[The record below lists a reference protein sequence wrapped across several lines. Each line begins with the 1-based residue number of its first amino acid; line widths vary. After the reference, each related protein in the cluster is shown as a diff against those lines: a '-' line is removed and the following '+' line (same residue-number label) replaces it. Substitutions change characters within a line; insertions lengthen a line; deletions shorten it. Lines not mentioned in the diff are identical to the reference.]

1 MIVLPWPNKGLS
13 PNARLHWSK
22 LAANKKQVRHEAH
35 ILATMAMPLRL
46 RRDIA
51 AREGKIDIVI
61 RFYPPDARLR
71 DDDNMIAS
79 FKAARDGI
87 ADALGVDDRRFRPL
101 YQIMD
106 PEKPGRIEVY
116 LYDPRNQTLP
126 SPSSLTALP
135 PA

>member
-22 LAANKKQVRHEAH
+22 LAANKKQARHEAH

-106 PEKPGRIEVY
+106 PDKPGRIEVY
-116 LYDPRNQTLP
+116 LYDPRNQTLLSPP
-126 SPSSLTALP
+126 SITAIP
-135 PA
+135 PP